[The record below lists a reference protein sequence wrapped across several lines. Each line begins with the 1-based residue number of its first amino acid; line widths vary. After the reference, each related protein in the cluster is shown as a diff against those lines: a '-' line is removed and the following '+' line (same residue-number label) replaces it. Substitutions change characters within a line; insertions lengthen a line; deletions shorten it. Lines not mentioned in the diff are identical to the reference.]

1 MIKKYYYK
9 LFKKLNYQLWNYREI
24 IPLNGIASLMLLSPE
39 KINYILNFINI
50 YLLNKDVI
58 KNKENYYYYLIN

>member
-58 KNKENYYYYLIN
+58 KNKKNYYYYLIN